1 MTGKNIGIGNKN
13 LILIS
18 GKKPPGDTALSGS
31 MPGFGARTVLFSTIY
46 VLGSLFPVLPV
57 KK

>member
-1 MTGKNIGIGNKN
+1 MTGKNIGKGNKS

-18 GKKPPGDTALSGS
+18 GKAPRRYCPLSGS
-31 MPGFGARTVLFSTIY
+31 MPGFGARTVFFSAIY
-46 VLGSLFPVLPV
+46 VLGSLFPVLPG